1 MLVFN
6 NMNIHLGLVTLF
18 HLGHHDHLVRPLD
31 VVHERRLGP
40 GGTCLR
46 LCGGTKVI
54 IEALQQSVSRV
65 TLSAAPPRVHLTLV
79 IVVLQ
84 EDLSQDVSFVTLPVA
99 PPHVAQTR
107 SVDVVHYI
115 IFYVKLVKTGLF

>member
-1 MLVFN
+1 MLVIN

-54 IEALQQSVSRV
+54 IEALPQSVSRV
-65 TLSAAPPRVHLTLV
+65 TFSAAPPRVH
-79 IVVLQ
+79 
-84 EDLSQDVSFVTLPVA
+84 
-99 PPHVAQTR
+99 
-107 SVDVVHYI
+107 
-115 IFYVKLVKTGLF
+115 